1 MEDICFNEK
10 VYINLN
16 KEIKRST
23 IYLVI
28 TTIVSLLILKNVGN
42 GIEFVSSRR
51 GSEIHIFVIYVL
63 SLFFVGYSLFS
74 LVRAVAFTT
83 IGPDSF
89 WRKNIWDIILGPV
102 TNNSETQ

>member
-1 MEDICFNEK
+1 M
-10 VYINLN
+10 N
-16 KEIKRST
+16 KELKRSLV
-23 IYLVI
+23 YLVI
-28 TTIVSLLILKNVGN
+28 TTIVSLLILENVGS
-42 GIEFVSSRR
+42 GIELVSSRR

-89 WRKNIWDIILGPV
+89 WRKNIWDIILCPV
-102 TNNSETQ
+102 PDNSEKQ

>member
-1 MEDICFNEK
+1 M
-10 VYINLN
+10 N
-16 KEIKRST
+16 KEIKRSLF
-23 IYLVI
+23 YLVI
-28 TTIVSLLILKNVGN
+28 TTTASLLVLENVGS
-42 GIEFVSSRR
+42 GIELISSRR
-51 GSEIHIFVIYVL
+51 GSDIHIFVIYVL

-102 TNNSETQ
+102 PDNSEKQ

>member
-1 MEDICFNEK
+1 M
-10 VYINLN
+10 N
-16 KEIKRST
+16 KEIKRSLF
-23 IYLVI
+23 YLVI
-28 TTIVSLLILKNVGN
+28 TTIVSLLVLENVGS
-42 GIEFVSSRR
+42 GIELISSRR
-51 GSEIHIFVIYVL
+51 GSEVHIFVIYVL

-102 TNNSETQ
+102 PDNSEKQ